1 MDSTLVPLRP
11 RPFPTPENLGLP
23 RASGGPPIPLSP
35 PQKNS
40 TSGSRVLQN
49 EALREAYEERA
60 AIMEYDGGLSREEA
74 EREAR
79 RLTCYDGW

>member
-1 MDSTLVPLRP
+1 M
-11 RPFPTPENLGLP
+11 
-23 RASGGPPIPLSP
+23 A
-35 PQKNS
+35 
-40 TSGSRVLQN
+40 LQN

-79 RLTCYDGW
+79 HLTGYDGW